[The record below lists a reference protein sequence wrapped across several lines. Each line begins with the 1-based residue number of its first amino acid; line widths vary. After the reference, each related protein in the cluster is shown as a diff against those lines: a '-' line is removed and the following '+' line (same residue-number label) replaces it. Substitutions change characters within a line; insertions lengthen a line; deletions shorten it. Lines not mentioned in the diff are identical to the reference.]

1 MNKRIKKKK
10 EKQRMVA
17 IQELREAIK
26 KITES
31 FVFCFGDELYQAT
44 ENYTNALA
52 KRIISQLFTEE
63 KE

>member
-10 EKQRMVA
+10 AKQRMVA

-26 KITES
+26 KIAEGLA
-31 FVFCFGDELYQAT
+31 FRFGDEL
-44 ENYTNALA
+44 
-52 KRIISQLFTEE
+52 FPEE

>member
-26 KITES
+26 KITEG
-31 FVFCFGDELYQAT
+31 FVFHFGDELYQAT
-44 ENYTNALA
+44 ENYTKALA
-52 KRIISQLFTEE
+52 EKILSELFLKE